1 MIEILPESS
10 NDLLVTKATG
20 KLTTE
25 DYEKVWIP
33 ALDEILKNNKKIRAV
48 CWFSPEFK
56 GWEAG
61 AIWDD
66 AKFGIK
72 HRNDIAKMAILGGP
86 EWVVWATKLSAHFLK
101 GTIKTFESKDFQAA
115 VELPQARN
123 SSRIG

>member
-10 NDLLVTKATG
+10 NNLLVTKATG

-25 DYEKVWIP
+25 DYEKIWIP
-33 ALDEILKNNKKIRAV
+33 ALEAILKNNKKIRVA
-48 CWFSPEFK
+48 CWLPPGFE

-72 HRNDIAKMAILGGP
+72 HRNDMEKMAIIGGP
-86 EWVVWATKLSAHFLK
+86 EWVVWATKLGAHFIE
-101 GTIKTFESKDFQAA
+101 GTIKTFENKDFQAA
-115 VELPQARN
+115 VEWAKT
-123 SSRIG
+123 